1 MHNVKEKLTFIEI
14 NPGLGSFGF
23 AAEAAGMLRLGPIL
37 LSRDVREA
45 YVAFHGADSDTLV
58 ADVADLVVA
67 DLPFTMFLD
76 GKNADPEVTDIVRAA
91 KAAVR
96 KNGMVVFRV
105 KWDIGERIG
114 MPLAEYTKVVMGE
127 FAKHSISVFMDDS
140 DASEPVLTKDLY
152 LIAAP
157 QQTPVSSGIHIDP
170 GAATAIHA
178 LKLDD
183 PRLVDNDPQLILD
196 ALGFPEDFA
205 GVAGTVPDIHER
217 LRECVAIRRAKVVLE
232 FVASHIQD

>member
-23 AAEAAGMLRLGPIL
+23 AAEAAGMLRLGPVL
-37 LSRDVREA
+37 LSCDVRDA
-45 YVAFHGADSDTLV
+45 YVAFHGADSDTPV

-76 GKNADPEVTDIVRAA
+76 GKNADPEVTDIIEAA

-96 KNGMVVFRV
+96 KNGVAMFRV
-105 KWDIGERIG
+105 KWDIGER
-114 MPLAEYTKVVMGE
+114 LAMAPDEYAAVVRGI
-127 FAKHSISVFMDDS
+127 FPKYAVSHFTDAS
-140 DASEPVLTKDLY
+140 DASD
-152 LIAAP
+152 
-157 QQTPVSSGIHIDP
+157 PVSSRDLYIVASPFDLSPGDLVANP
-170 GAATAIHA
+170 GAVTAIHA
-178 LKLDD
+178 LRLDD
-183 PRLVDNDPQLILD
+183 PNLSNNDPQLILD
-196 ALGFPEDFA
+196 ALGFPEDFL

-232 FVASHIQD
+232 FVASHIQG